1 MSRTPP
7 GDDRAAAYAPSPEAP
22 TRRQHEPTPDK
33 NGVWATSRVA
43 WYAQV
48 FTGPSRPELAGISLS
63 GVCVTAVESR
73 PAGVVLT
80 PSPGGHRPF
89 GARVKAFV
97 ALTKPRIIE
106 LLLITTVPVMFL
118 AEQGVPDMWLVLVTC
133 VGGYLS
139 AGGANALN
147 MFIDRDIDALM
158 DRTSQRPLVTGMV
171 SPREGLVFGLSL
183 AVISTLWFGLLVN
196 WLSAALALGAL
207 LFYVVVYTMILKRR
221 TSQNIVWGGIAG
233 CMPVFIGWSAV
244 TNSLSWAAVIL
255 FLVMFFWTPPHYWPL
270 SMKVREDYAR
280 VGVPMLPVVASN
292 QTVARQIVLYSWVMV
307 AVSLLLTPLGYTGW
321 FYTAVALVAGGWW
334 LWEAHGLQSRAKSG
348 ATGGKLKEMRLFH
361 WSITYVSLLFVA
373 VAVDPFL
380 R

>member
-1 MSRTPP
+1 M
-7 GDDRAAAYAPSPEAP
+7 
-22 TRRQHEPTPDK
+22 
-33 NGVWATSRVA
+33 
-43 WYAQV
+43 
-48 FTGPSRPELAGISLS
+48 
-63 GVCVTAVESR
+63 
-73 PAGVVLT
+73 
-80 PSPGGHRPF
+80 
-89 GARVKAFV
+89 
-97 ALTKPRIIE
+97 LTKPRIIE

-118 AEQGVPDMWLVLVTC
+118 AAQSVPDLWLVLITC
-133 VGGYLS
+133 IGGYLS

-147 MFIDRDIDALM
+147 MYIDRDIDALM

-171 SPREGLVFGLSL
+171 SPREGLIFGLAL
-183 AVISTLWFGLLVN
+183 AVISTLWFGFLVN

-233 CMPVFIGWSAV
+233 CMPVLIGWSSV
-244 TNSLSWAAVIL
+244 TNSMDWAPVIL

-270 SMKVREDYAR
+270 SMRVKEDYAR

-292 QTVARQIVLYSWVMV
+292 RVVARQIVLYSWVMV
-307 AVSLLLTPLGYTGW
+307 GVSLLLTPLGYTGW
-321 FYTAVALVAGGWW
+321 FYTMVALLAGGLW
-334 LWEAHGLQSRAKSG
+334 LWEAHGLHSRAKAG
-348 ATGGKLKEMRLFH
+348 EVGGKLKEMRLFH

>member
-1 MSRTPP
+1 MS
-7 GDDRAAAYAPSPEAP
+7 
-22 TRRQHEPTPDK
+22 
-33 NGVWATSRVA
+33 V
-43 WYAQV
+43 
-48 FTGPSRPELAGISLS
+48 S

-73 PAGVVLT
+73 P
-80 PSPGGHRPF
+80 PGGGTAQALEALGELATSSGRGQRPL
-89 GARVKAFV
+89 GARVRAFV

-118 AEQGVPDMWLVLVTC
+118 AEQGVPDLWLVLATC

-147 MFIDRDIDALM
+147 MYIDRDIDALM
-158 DRTSQRPLVTGMV
+158 TRTSQRPLVTGMV
-171 SPREGLVFGLSL
+171 SPREGLAFGLTL
-183 AVISTLWFGLLVN
+183 TVVSTLWFGLLVN
-196 WLSAALALGAL
+196 WLSAWLSLGAL

-233 CMPVFIGWSAV
+233 CMPVLIGWSAV
-244 TNSLSWAAVIL
+244 TNSMSWAAVIL
-255 FLVMFFWTPPHYWPL
+255 FLVIFFWTPPHYWPL
-270 SMKVREDYAR
+270 SMKVKEDYAR

-292 QTVARQIVLYSWVMV
+292 TVVARQIVIYSWVMV

-321 FYTAVALVAGGWW
+321 FYTAVALVTGGWW
-334 LWEAHGLQSRAKSG
+334 LWEAHALQNRAKGG
-348 ATGGKLKEMRLFH
+348 ATGAKLKEMRLFH

>member
-1 MSRTPP
+1 M
-7 GDDRAAAYAPSPEAP
+7 Y
-22 TRRQHEPTPDK
+22 
-33 NGVWATSRVA
+33 
-43 WYAQV
+43 
-48 FTGPSRPELAGISLS
+48 
-63 GVCVTAVESR
+63 VTAVESR

-80 PSPGGHRPF
+80 PSPGAHRPF

-118 AEQGVPDMWLVLVTC
+118 AKQGVPNLWLVLATC
-133 VGGYLS
+133 FGGYLS
-139 AGGANALN
+139 AGGANAFN
-147 MFIDRDIDALM
+147 MYIDRDIDALM

-171 SPREGLVFGLSL
+171 SPRECLVFAFAL
-183 AVISTLWFGLLVN
+183 ATFSTLWFGLLVN
-196 WLSAALALGAL
+196 WLSAALSLGAL

-233 CMPVFIGWSAV
+233 CMPVLIGWSSV
-244 TNSLSWAAVIL
+244 TDSMSWAPVIL

-270 SMKVREDYAR
+270 SMRVKDDYAR
-280 VGVPMLPVVASN
+280 VGVPMLPVIATNQVVAK
-292 QTVARQIVLYSWVMV
+292 QIVIYSWAMV
-307 AVSLLLTPLGYTGW
+307 VVSLLLTPLGYTGW
-321 FYTAVALVAGGWW
+321 FYTVVAVLAGAFW
-334 LWEAHGLQSRAKSG
+334 LREAHALRSRARNGVTG
-348 ATGGKLKEMRLFH
+348 AKLKEMRLFH